1 MNDALILDPKA
12 VTSVMLGGV
21 WNDVIRES
29 FRLVP
34 IEVAGE
40 SGTLWASGFAFKT
53 NASSEHTY
61 STVVVTTSGPIESIQ
76 ALRST

>member
-1 MNDALILDPKA
+1 MNDALVLDPKA

-21 WNDVIRES
+21 WNDVIRET
-29 FRLVP
+29 FRLLP
-34 IEVAGE
+34 IEIAGE
-40 SGTLWASGFAFKT
+40 SGTLWTSGFAFKT